1 MGTTN
6 KEFADNVAR
15 NNGYY
20 NGDDD
25 NSFGDNPRCVLITEY
40 DNAFGG
46 VGYGLTFEGQRNV
59 YVSSEFVRNPRQYWA
74 YDDGK
79 NVKK

>member
-1 MGTTN
+1 MGTVD
-6 KEFADNVAR
+6 KAFAENIAK

-25 NSFGDNPRCVLITEY
+25 NSLGDNPRCILITEY
-40 DNAFGG
+40 DNAYGG
-46 VGYGLTFEGQRNV
+46 QGYKLTFEGQNNV
-59 YVSSEFVRNPRQYWA
+59 YTSSEFVRNPRRYWS

-79 NVKK
+79 SVK

>member
-1 MGTTN
+1 MGTVDKT
-6 KEFADNVAR
+6 FAQNIAK

-25 NSFGDNPRCVLITEY
+25 NSLGDNPRCILITEY
-40 DNAFGG
+40 DNAYGG

-59 YVSSEFVRNPRQYWA
+59 YTPSEFVRNPRRYWS

-79 NVKK
+79 SLKG